1 MDVTRTIWL
10 GLVFAVG
17 LTIALAAWASRRKTA
32 MYRRQLPRIYELRDL
47 IPKPAPSDSYF
58 RNLDESLTEN
68 PRKLKQYRD
77 IENDLQGLDP
87 DAWTFLKAELR
98 PLISTMDA
106 ERGWQP
112 LFDKLNQAKAYNY
125 LKSLGYSAVAFIPPS
140 SATGRRTPDLKA
152 SSDTAKAL
160 CEVKTINISEVEATR
175 RHTGGVGSSGEPLS
189 AGFFNK
195 LASDLIV
202 AKKQMDAYDGSPGTK
217 RIAYVIVNFDDYL
230 HEYSDIYRTQIDD
243 YMKAGNPAPG
253 LDVFFDIKPPF
264 YTTMS

>member
-1 MDVTRTIWL
+1 
-10 GLVFAVG
+10 
-17 LTIALAAWASRRKTA
+17 

-47 IPKPAPSDSYF
+47 IPMPRPSDAYF
-58 RNLDESLTEN
+58 SNLDESLAEN

-77 IENDLQGLDP
+77 IENDLRGLDP
-87 DAWTFLKAELR
+87 AAWAFLKSELR
-98 PLISTMDA
+98 PLISTRDA

-125 LKSLGYSAVAFIPPS
+125 LKSLGYKAVAFITPA
-140 SATGRRTPDLKA
+140 SAPGQRTPDLQA
-152 SSDTAKAL
+152 STDSATAL

-195 LASDLIV
+195 LASDLIE
-202 AKKQMDAYDGSPGTK
+202 AKKQMDAYDGSQGTK
-217 RIAYVIVNFDDYL
+217 QVAYVIVNFDDHL
-230 HEYSDIYRTQIDD
+230 HEYSDTYRTQIDD
-243 YMKAGNPAPG
+243 FMKAKNPAPG

-264 YTTMS
+264 YTAMS

>member
-1 MDVTRTIWL
+1 
-10 GLVFAVG
+10 
-17 LTIALAAWASRRKTA
+17 
-32 MYRRQLPRIYELRDL
+32 MYRKQLLRIYELRDL
-47 IPKPAPSDSYF
+47 LPTPVPSDSYF
-58 RNLDESLTEN
+58 RNLDESLAKD

-77 IENDLQGLDP
+77 IEYDLRGLDP
-87 DAWTFLKAELR
+87 DAWTFLKSELR

-140 SATGRRTPDLKA
+140 SVTGQRTPDLKA
-152 SSDTAKAL
+152 SSGTAKAL

-195 LASDLIV
+195 LASDLIE
-202 AKKQMDAYDGSPGTK
+202 AKEQMDAYDGSPGTK
-217 RIAYVIVNFDDYL
+217 RIVYVIVNFDDYL
-230 HEYSDIYRTQIDD
+230 HEYSDIHRAQIDD
-243 YMKAGNPAPG
+243 HMKGGNPALG